1 MPVIS
6 KRTKIVCTIG
16 PASQATPIL
25 RKMIR
30 AGMNVARLNFSHGT
44 YASHTKTMKN
54 VLAAAKAEHEPV
66 TLLMDLQGPKIRLGV
81 LPDEGVAM
89 KPGQEVVLRTGT
101 NAFTAGPVPAFP
113 VTFANLHK
121 DVKAGHR
128 ILIDDGL
135 LEIKVTKVV
144 GREIHAK
151 VVNGGKV
158 TSHKGMNLPDSTLHI
173 SPITAKDRQDL
184 AFGVRS
190 GVDWVALSFVTSAK
204 DIRTLRGLI
213 KRASKKGQTL
223 PRIIAKIEKHE
234 AITHFDD
241 ILEAVDGIMVA
252 RGDLGIE
259 IPAEDVP
266 IRQKEIIEKCRLAGK
281 PVIVATQMMDS
292 MTKNPRPTRAEV
304 SDVANAVI
312 DHTDAVMLSGESAT
326 GAHPVET
333 VAFMAKI
340 AARAEASQFD
350 DVPLSQDLKGS
361 EELLVSHA
369 LEDLVS
375 QGFVDG
381 ILTATY
387 LAPWSE
393 QLNMSRPEAPI
404 FIAAQTPCAVRQL
417 NMRWGVK
424 PFLLPAVS
432 SKAFVAKALAQL
444 KKAKMVKPKMRLALV
459 LGGEHGTG
467 FDLVEV

>member
-1 MPVIS
+1 MT

-16 PASQATPIL
+16 PASQSTPVL

-44 YASHTKTMKN
+44 FASHTKTMKN
-54 VLAAAKAEHEPV
+54 VLAAAKAEKEPV
-66 TLLMDLQGPKIRLGV
+66 TLLQDLQGPKIRLGN
-81 LPDEGVAM
+81 LPEEGVMM
-89 KPGQEVVLRTGT
+89 KAGQTVVLKTGT
-101 NAFTAGPVPAFP
+101 ETFVPGDVARFP
-113 VTFANLHK
+113 VTYANTHK
-121 DVKAGHR
+121 DVAVGNR

-135 LEIKVTKVV
+135 LEIKVTKIF
-144 GREIHAK
+144 GREVFAK

-158 TSHKGMNLPDSTLHI
+158 TSHKGMNFPDSTLHV
-173 SPITAKDRQDL
+173 SPITEKDRKDL

-204 DIRTLRGLI
+204 DIRTLRALI
-213 KRASKKGQTL
+213 KKAAKRGQVL

-234 AITHFDD
+234 AITHFDE

-252 RGDLGIE
+252 RGDLGVE

-281 PVIVATQMMDS
+281 PVVVATQMMDS

-312 DHTDAVMLSGESAT
+312 DHADAVMLSGESAT

-340 AARAEASQFD
+340 AARAEASAFD
-350 DVPLSQDLKGS
+350 DVPLTKDMNGS
-361 EELLVSHA
+361 MELTVSHA
-369 LEDLVS
+369 LENLAT
-375 QGFVDG
+375 QKFIDG
-381 ILTATY
+381 VLTATF

-393 QLNMSRPEAPI
+393 QLNMSRPEVPI
-404 FIAAQTPCAVRQL
+404 FLATPSANVARQL
-417 NMRWGVK
+417 NIRWGVR
-424 PFLLPAVS
+424 PFIVPHAS
-432 SKAFVAKALAQL
+432 SKAFTARALAHL
-444 KKAKMVKPKMRLALV
+444 KKTKMVKSGMRLALV

-467 FDLVEV
+467 FDLVIV